1 MALDGERFGSHKLI
15 PLKTRFQGKDA
26 AGDHDLVKRPFEDG
40 SEKYV
45 NNYLN
50 FSVNNFSILEHG
62 SLVDVVEAASE
73 QYELNDQRQNDGE
86 LL

>member
-1 MALDGERFGSHKLI
+1 MHLKIARKNI
-15 PLKTRFQGKDA
+15 PNDRYYSEFLKQHNK
-26 AGDHDLVKRPFEDG
+26 
-40 SEKYV
+40 KYV

>member
-1 MALDGERFGSHKLI
+1 MDTDRFGTHKLI

-26 AGDHDLVKRPFEDG
+26 AGHHDLVKRTFEDG

-50 FSVNNFSILEHG
+50 FSVENFGISEHG

-73 QYELNDQRQNDGE
+73 QYELNDDRPNDGQ